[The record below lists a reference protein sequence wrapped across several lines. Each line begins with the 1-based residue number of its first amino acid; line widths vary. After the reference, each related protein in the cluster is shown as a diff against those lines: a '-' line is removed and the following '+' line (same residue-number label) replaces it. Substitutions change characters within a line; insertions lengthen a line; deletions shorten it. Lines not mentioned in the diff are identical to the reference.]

1 MKIYIVLVYFTG
13 SEKLNINYI
22 KSFKNFEEAENYF
35 NSLSYR
41 CEIITNELIQVKLL
55 ITFECL
61 PFGGNFKTEDKK
73 IVTNIKQAEI
83 FRK

>member
-41 CEIITNELIQVKLL
+41 CEIITNELI
-55 ITFECL
+55 
-61 PFGGNFKTEDKK
+61 
-73 IVTNIKQAEI
+73 
-83 FRK
+83 